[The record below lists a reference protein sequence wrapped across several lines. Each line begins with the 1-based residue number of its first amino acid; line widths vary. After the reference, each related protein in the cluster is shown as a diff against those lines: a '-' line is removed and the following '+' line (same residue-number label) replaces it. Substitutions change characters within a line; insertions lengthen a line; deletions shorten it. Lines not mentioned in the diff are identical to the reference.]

1 MAANLTLA
9 NKNPFSTFDFL
20 GYFIPGAFA
29 LGLLYVLSNG
39 LDFDSNLKPRSFI
52 KMIQVIRDH
61 EGYGAFILIV
71 LSYIL
76 GHLISYVSSVTVELF
91 YIWCY
96 GYPTDYLLLNMDKYQ
111 KKHIIS
117 SKYGW
122 CGNVWHVIVC
132 LFLLPLFMCHFLVEK
147 TLGIGKFLSKGIDN
161 NLRICL
167 KNKVNSLSDSID
179 YVKIDEYCNTTHDV
193 HRIVMHKVYENCQQH
208 VIKYDNYVALY
219 GFLRSITLIFNMA
232 FLYLIYRFIR
242 YCEHDSFFTCQSVFI
257 SVIAGVLLLGFLYH
271 WNKETHKN
279 LILGFIAG
287 FIMTIFI
294 FMLCS
299 SDKTGEIIQI
309 MAIFVATYVSYL
321 GFTKFYRRFTLE
333 NLMTLLICKDE

>member
-29 LGLLYVLSNG
+29 MGLLYVLSNG
-39 LDFDSNLKPRSFI
+39 LDFDSNLKPRSLV
-52 KMIQVIRDH
+52 KLIQVIRDH
-61 EGYGAFILIV
+61 DGYGAFILII

-96 GYPTDYLLLNMDKYQ
+96 GYPTDYLLLSKYK
-111 KKHIIS
+111 KKHVIS

-122 CGNVWHVIVC
+122 YGNVWHAIVC
-132 LFLLPLFMCHFLVEK
+132 LLLLPLFVCHFLVEK
-147 TLGIGKFLSKGIDN
+147 ILGIERFLSKGVDE

-167 KNKVNSLSDSID
+167 KNKVNELSDGIN
-179 YVKIDEYCNTTHDV
+179 YVKFDDTSYTTHDV

-208 VIKYDNYVALY
+208 VSKYDNYVALY
-219 GFLRSITLIFNMA
+219 GFLRSITLILNMA
-232 FLYLIYRFIR
+232 FLYLIYRFVR
-242 YCEHDSFFTCQSVFI
+242 YCEHGPFFTCHSVLI
-257 SVIAGVLLLGFLYH
+257 SVIVGGAIVLCLFYF
-271 WNKETHKN
+271 NMETRKN
-279 LILGFIAG
+279 LILGFISG
-287 FIMTIFI
+287 FIMNIFC

-299 SDKTGEIIQI
+299 TEDKGEILQI
-309 MAIFVATYVSYL
+309 LAVFGTTYISYL

-333 NLMTLLICKDE
+333 NLMTLLICK